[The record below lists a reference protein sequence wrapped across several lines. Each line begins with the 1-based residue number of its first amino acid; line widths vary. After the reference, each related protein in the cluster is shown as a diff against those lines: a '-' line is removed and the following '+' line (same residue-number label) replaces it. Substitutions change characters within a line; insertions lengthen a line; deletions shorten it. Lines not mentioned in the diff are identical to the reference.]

1 MKKYEENILDKSTW
15 ITQTP
20 TTATTTLPFFITE
33 AGHFYAESNYSVHRD
48 FHDSFLFLYTLKG
61 SGQIQSANI
70 KITLNA
76 NSATLIDCHEFH
88 SYSSLSSSWE
98 FIWIHMKGA
107 GVRAMYHLI
116 YPEGISAIHV
126 SKELLVYN
134 SFFEKNIQ
142 YDVLSSAEAS
152 AQLHALLNTLFKCRF
167 DNQER
172 NNNMRYGEL
181 INNSISI
188 IQEHFSAP
196 LAIDDILTDIPVSK
210 YHFIRIFKQ
219 VMGIT
224 PYQYLTNYRINMA
237 KILLRSEDISIS
249 EVAERCGFSDTSN
262 FINQFK
268 KHTAQKPLEYKR
280 YFL

>member
-1 MKKYEENILDKSTW
+1 
-15 ITQTP
+15 
-20 TTATTTLPFFITE
+20 
-33 AGHFYAESNYSVHRD
+33 
-48 FHDSFLFLYTLKG
+48 
-61 SGQIQSANI
+61 
-70 KITLNA
+70 
-76 NSATLIDCHEFH
+76 
-88 SYSSLSSSWE
+88 
-98 FIWIHMKGA
+98 MKGA

-196 LAIDDILTDIPVSK
+196 LTIDDILTDIPVSK
-210 YHFIRIFKQ
+210 YHFIRVFKQ

-237 KILLRSEDISIS
+237 KILLVTDDINLRTDVQTTLLMHEIDVITDEIVSELIFPPLVTPMAVITITTTGNAKSIFLNVTNFGYHSIISAIILPMESTRLPLSKISIL
-249 EVAERCGFSDTSN
+249 VTPTIMVHKNLILC
-262 FINQFK
+262 
-268 KHTAQKPLEYKR
+268 
-280 YFL
+280 FLAL